1 MRLKENFI
9 LKQVAGSYIVLPS
22 GAATLDF
29 NGMITLNES
38 GVLLWNTLKDGCDIN
53 GLVDALTKE
62 YNVTR
67 DDALTDINEFLN
79 KLADA
84 GCIEGDIH
92 E

>member
-1 MRLKENFI
+1 MRIKENFI

-29 NGMITLNES
+29 NGMLTLNES
-38 GVLLWNTLKDGCDIN
+38 GVLLWNTLKAGCDIS

-67 DDALTDINEFLN
+67 DDAQKDINEFLN

-84 GCIEGDIH
+84 GCIEGDID